1 MGVDYTRL
9 YSTPDGAIGMTL
21 RKRLFWLF
29 APLLLLALLFAY
41 ALSQSLILTRFD
53 LQDANLLKLRI
64 TYGIPAGK
72 QIPLAGPFMASA
84 LAVLDPADG
93 DTPNPAAGRGLR
105 LVFGVNALGLLA
117 LGIVWNPLFAWCV
130 GAFG

>member
-53 LQDANLLKLRI
+53 QH
-64 TYGIPAGK
+64 
-72 QIPLAGPFMASA
+72 QQHE
-84 LAVLDPADG
+84 
-93 DTPNPAAGRGLR
+93 
-105 LVFGVNALGLLA
+105 
-117 LGIVWNPLFAWCV
+117 
-130 GAFG
+130 